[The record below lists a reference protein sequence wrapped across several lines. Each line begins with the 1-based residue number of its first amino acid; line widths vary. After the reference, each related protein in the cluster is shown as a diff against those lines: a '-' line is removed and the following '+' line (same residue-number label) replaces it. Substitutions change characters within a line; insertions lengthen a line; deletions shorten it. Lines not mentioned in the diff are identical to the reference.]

1 MSTYNIDGIKHDI
14 DGLEKKYI
22 EQADNVQTTV
32 DDPNRNESDLYQDIL
47 MFTEA
52 LEQKNTGSRVMLG
65 AMKQGFT
72 IDESILQEI
81 K

>member
-1 MSTYNIDGIKHDI
+1 MATYNIDGIKNGI
-14 DGLEKKYI
+14 DSLDKKHI
-22 EQADNVQTTV
+22 EHAENVQTTV
-32 DDPNRNESDLYQDIL
+32 DDPSRNESDLYQDIL

-52 LEQKNTGSRVMLG
+52 LEQKNIGSRIMLG

>member
-1 MSTYNIDGIKHDI
+1 MSTYNIDGIKRDI

-52 LEQKNTGSRVMLG
+52 LEQKNTGSRIMLG

>member
-1 MSTYNIDGIKHDI
+1 MATYNIDGVKNGI
-14 DGLEKKYI
+14 DQLEKDYI
-22 EQADNVQTTV
+22 NKADDVQSAV

-47 MFTEA
+47 TFTEA
-52 LEQKNTGSRVMLG
+52 LEQKNVGSRIMLG

>member
-1 MSTYNIDGIKHDI
+1 MSTYNIDGIKRDI

-22 EQADNVQTTV
+22 EQADDVQTTV

-52 LEQKNTGSRVMLG
+52 LEQKNTGSRIMLG

>member
-1 MSTYNIDGIKHDI
+1 
-14 DGLEKKYI
+14 
-22 EQADNVQTTV
+22 
-32 DDPNRNESDLYQDIL
+32 